1 MLLNRHTLL
10 LLFMAFLGLSN
21 ATGQSN
27 YTISGYVTDSAS
39 GEALIGA
46 SLFVKEI
53 NKGIGTN
60 VYGFYS
66 ITLPEGTYDLQVRY
80 LGYKDV
86 VRNVALASDVK
97 LNFDMASSALVIR
110 EAVVVGTKGKNNTES
125 TDMGRID
132 VDVQKLSTL
141 PALFGEVDIL
151 KVIQLLPGVKT
162 NGEGNSGFYVRGGG
176 PDQNLILLDDA
187 TVYNASHLFGFFS
200 VFNADAVKNLELYKG
215 GMPAQYGGRI
225 SSVLDITMKE
235 GNDQKFHAQ
244 GGIGLISSRLTLEGP
259 IVKDRSSFIV
269 SGRRTYI
276 DVVAKPFLKNGG
288 GFSGSGYYFYDL
300 NAKANY
306 RISDKDHVYLSGYF
320 GRDVFDFSGA
330 DPGDPT
336 FRIPWGNATVAA
348 RWNHV
353 FGPKLFMNATATFSD
368 YQFEF
373 EGGSDDFS
381 FSLLSGIKD
390 YGLKVDLS
398 QYASVRHNLKY
409 GGQYINHLYT
419 PSTVVIESGDVA
431 FDIDEPSKLKAHE
444 GALYIQDEF
453 EVTDRLLVNAGLRL
467 TTFTHVG
474 SYSEYLYDEQGVSDG
489 TREYGNGESIA
500 SYAALE
506 PRISARYKL
515 DRKSSV
521 KASFNR
527 GQQYVHLASFSTST
541 LPTDV
546 WIPSSTNVRP
556 LIGTQYAAGYFR
568 DFADR
573 MFETSVEVYYK
584 DMQNLIE
591 YAEGVQPQDN
601 GNSNY
606 DANLVFGDGYSY
618 GAELF
623 VKKRTGRLNG
633 WVGYT
638 WSKTMRTFAE
648 VNNGKE
654 FPSRWDRRNDLS
666 VVLGYDLS
674 KRWQF
679 GATFVYSTGQA
690 VTLPVNR
697 YWVEGQLVSEY
708 TERNGYRMVPFHRMD
723 LSATLHNRNT
733 KEVTDPTTGE
743 VTEVSRKWHSSWTFS
758 IYNVYNRMNPY
769 FIYFDSEG
777 TPASGD
783 FKVVAKQ
790 VSLFSILPS
799 VTWNF
804 RF

>member
-1 MLLNRHTLL
+1 MRTLVRLLILL
-10 LLFMAFLGLSN
+10 PAFLLASLSH
-21 ATGQSN
+21 GQQQF
-27 YTISGYVTDSAS
+27 TISGYVTDSAS

-53 NKGIGTN
+53 NKGISTN
-60 VYGFYS
+60 VYGFFS
-66 ITLPEGTYDLQVRY
+66 ITLKEGSYTLQSRY
-80 LGYKDV
+80 LGYSDIVLALDLNKDIE
-86 VRNVALASDVK
+86 
-97 LNFDMASSALVIR
+97 LNIDMISNAQVIR
-110 EAVVVGTKGKNNTES
+110 EAEVVGRKGKGNTES
-125 TDMGRID
+125 TDMGRVD
-132 VDVQKLSTL
+132 VDVQKLRTL

-276 DVVAKPFLKNGG
+276 DVLTKPFLKEGS
-288 GFSGSGYYFYDL
+288 GFAGSGYYFYDL

-306 RISDKDHVYLSGYF
+306 RISDKDRVYVSGYF
-320 GRDVFDFSGA
+320 GRDVFDFSGS
-330 DPGDPT
+330 DPGDPA
-336 FRIPWGNATVAA
+336 FRIPWGNATVSA

-368 YQFEF
+368 YQFAF
-373 EGGSDDFS
+373 EGGSDDFK

-390 YGLKVDLS
+390 YGLKVDLA

-409 GGQYINHLYT
+409 GGQYIHHAYT
-419 PSTVVIESGDVA
+419 PSTVVVESGDVA
-431 FDIDEPSKLKAHE
+431 FDIDEPSKLNAHE

-453 EVTDRLLVNAGLRL
+453 EATDRLLINAGLRL
-467 TTFTHVG
+467 TTFAQVG
-474 SYSEYLYDEQGVSDG
+474 AYSEYLYDEQGESTG
-489 TREYGNGESIA
+489 TREYAAGERVA
-500 SYAALE
+500 DYYALE
-506 PRISARYKL
+506 PRISARYTL
-515 DRKSSV
+515 GRTSSV

-527 GQQYVHLASFSTST
+527 GQQYVHLASFSTTT

-546 WIPSSTNVRP
+546 WIPSGKNVKP

-568 DFADR
+568 DFAER

-584 DMQNLIE
+584 DMQNLLE

-601 GNSNY
+601 GNANY
-606 DANLVFGDGYSY
+606 DDNLVFGNGNSY

-623 VKKRTGRLNG
+623 IKKRTGRLNG

-638 WSKTMRTFAE
+638 WSKTMRTFDQI
-648 VNNGKE
+648 NNGKA
-654 FPSRWDRRNDLS
+654 FPSRWDRRNDIS

-679 GATFVYSTGQA
+679 GAVFVYSSGQA

-708 TERNGYRMVPFHRMD
+708 TERNGYRMVPYHRMD
-723 LSATLHNRNT
+723 LSATLHNRDT

-743 VTEVSRKWHSSWTFS
+743 VKEVARNWHSSWTFS

-769 FIYFDSEG
+769 FIFFDTEG
-777 TPASGD
+777 VPAEGN

-804 RF
+804 SF